1 MTRFL
6 TVALVSVLV
15 LGACG
20 TAHANICAIDEVPAA
35 TILFPFVVFDFDAYH
50 DGAQGQDTIFS
61 ITNMSAEAQIVHVT
75 IWTDFGAPIL
85 NFNIMLTGYDVISMK
100 ASIILGAGRLPVTR
114 NEGHNTP
121 PQPWLAEGVRS
132 DGPVSLPNAPLNGW
146 WIDPGMD
153 EPQAT
158 NTMAAGRCDPDNEA
172 YPGLYQSPI
181 PPAFLDL
188 FEEFLQVSQ
197 MAPRYHTDDCTQPS
211 NHVYEPAPTPFWI
224 SRDDTYPTWMYI
236 TADVV
241 ERCEKLDPSEEG
253 YYQDQIRDDNVL
265 VGDVFWVSEDD
276 RFSEASNALHIEA
289 SSHLGSVGTM
299 APTGA
304 PVSFYHRYSILQDQ
318 SSDHREPLPT
328 AWAFRYLGA
337 GVPNIGTD
345 IRVWKGSTLSSDTTD
360 LERVGDLWY
369 SPDELVAS
377 DCQAYT
383 YYAWD
388 EDEMVTVAY
397 TWPQAQS
404 ASPPPW
410 EPVPNHLPL
419 VTQEVPV
426 DQFNVPGAYGWMLF
440 VWPPSNYDLHNP
452 AVPAPPDYFQ
462 TWMGVKYNANGI
474 WSAARNAWLTGN
486 FNCFS
491 DQIVPDLG
499 TDYGYVDPEGYVTS
513 PPVP

>member
-1 MTRFL
+1 MIKSL
-6 TVALVSVLV
+6 TVALISVLV
-15 LGACG
+15 LGAWG
-20 TAHANICAIDEVPAA
+20 TAHANVCAIDEVPAA
-35 TILFPFVVFDFDAYH
+35 TILFPFVVFDFDAYRA
-50 DGAQGQDTIFS
+50 GTNGQDTLFS

-85 NFNIMLTGYDVISMK
+85 DFNIMLTGYDLISMK
-100 ASIILGAGRLPVTR
+100 ASIILGAGQLPVTR
-114 NEGHNTP
+114 KEGHDYD
-121 PQPWLAEGVRS
+121 EGVRS

-158 NTMAAGRCDPDNEA
+158 NTMAAGRCDPDNQN
-172 YPGLYQSPI
+172 YPGLYVTPI
-181 PPAFLDL
+181 PSVFLEL
-188 FEEFLQVSQ
+188 FERYLQVSQ
-197 MAPRYHTDDCTQPS
+197 TVPRYHTDDCTQPS
-211 NHVYEPAPTPFWI
+211 SQHYEPVPTPFWI
-224 SRDDTYPTWMYI
+224 SRDDTNPTWMYI

-241 ERCEKLDPSEEG
+241 ERCERLDPTDEE

-289 SSHLGSVGTM
+289 SAHLDSVGTM
-299 APTGA
+299 APTDA

-318 SSDHREPLPT
+318 SSDLREPLPT
-328 AWAFRYLGA
+328 SWSFRYLGA

-345 IRVWKGSTLSSDTTD
+345 IRVWKGSTLSADTTD
-360 LERVGDLWY
+360 LERVGYRWY

-388 EDEMVTVAY
+388 EDEMVTVVN
-397 TWPQAQS
+397 TWPQAQPGS
-404 ASPPPW
+404 APPG

-419 VTQEVPV
+419 ATQEVPV
-426 DQFNVPGAYGWMLF
+426 DQFNVPWAYGWMLF
-440 VWPPSNYDLHNP
+440 VWPASNYDLHNP
-452 AVPAPPDYFQ
+452 ALPAPQDYFQ
-462 TWMGVKYNANGI
+462 TWMGVKYNANGN

-491 DQIVPDLG
+491 DQILPDLG
-499 TDYGYVDPEGYVTS
+499 TDYDYVDADGYVTS